1 MANEDLS
8 SLITTSKFMLV
19 VDNVARATFQK
30 VSGGGTESEVIEYQE
45 SGPNG
50 KVVDRKIMGRTTYND
65 LEFSTA
71 IDADTYLSEWRKAV
85 RNGDLAGGRRGGS
98 IIALNSQEQPVAEWV
113 FENGWPSKLE
123 FGEFD
128 ATANDVAIQTMTL
141 VVEFFERV
149 Q

>member
-1 MANEDLS
+1 MAIADLS
-8 SLITTSKFMLV
+8 TLITTSKFMLV
-19 VDNVARATFQK
+19 VDGVSRATFQK
-30 VSGGGTESEVIEYQE
+30 VAGGGTESEVIEYQE

-50 KVVDRKIMGRTTYND
+50 KVVDRKLSGRTTYND

-71 IDADTYLSEWRKAV
+71 IDADTYLSDWRKSV
-85 RNGDLAGGRRGGS
+85 RDGDIGGARRNGS
-98 IIALNSQEQPVAEWV
+98 IIALDSTEAPVGEWV
-113 FENGWPSKLE
+113 FESGWPSKLE

-149 Q
+149 K